1 MLGKPAE
8 LDRFLDRIFSES
20 CLPISIKTRLGL
32 GDPEEFPALLE
43 IFNRYPIREL
53 TIHPRVRNAFY
64 KGKVDMEGFD
74 YAAKNSNFP
83 LCYNGDIASVE
94 QIGALEQGYPHV
106 ESVMIG
112 RGLIGDPGMVT
123 PGGTTRE
130 ALEGFCDDLLQAYTE
145 AFGSARNA
153 LPRLKENWRYLSRR
167 FVGSEKL
174 WKRLRK
180 TTDIQEFTAITR
192 DIFATLPLAPALD
205 PDW

>member
-1 MLGKPAE
+1 M
-8 LDRFLDRIFSES
+8 ES
-20 CLPISIKTRLGL
+20 FAHAVKTSPL
-32 GDPEEFPALLE
+32 
-43 IFNRYPIREL
+43 
-53 TIHPRVRNAFY
+53 
-64 KGKVDMEGFD
+64 
-74 YAAKNSNFP
+74 P
-83 LCYNGDIASVE
+83 LCYNGDIASLE
-94 QIGALEQGYPHV
+94 QIGTLQQAYPQV

-180 TTDIQEFTAITR
+180 TTDIREFTAITHE
-192 DIFATLPLAPALD
+192 IFATLPLADALD